1 GGARLGGS
9 GLGGIVSRAHGEVL
23 NHRQH
28 PEVQTSRARKR
39 PEFFDGPRVC
49 PRAGHDTTVRLV
61 DGVVDERAA
70 DACRHVVAATL
81 LPRLRDLGED
91 VDLFDTRGLAGTPES
106 LILRLQPAI
115 YLGRD
120 AIAEGPDVPRYP
132 RPLCVAEHHGRI
144 ARESTGIESRIRPAD
159 VPNSSVEARVALRGP
174 GRRSTGGLF
183 ESARSISDRARR
195 GPGRRSAALK
205 HHQKGDG

>member
-1 GGARLGGS
+1 M
-9 GLGGIVSRAHGEVL
+9 
-23 NHRQH
+23 
-28 PEVQTSRARKR
+28 
-39 PEFFDGPRVC
+39 
-49 PRAGHDTTVRLV
+49 
-61 DGVVDERAA
+61 
-70 DACRHVVAATL
+70 
-81 LPRLRDLGED
+81 
-91 VDLFDTRGLAGTPES
+91 FDTRGLAGTPES

-144 ARESTGIESRIRPAD
+144 ARESTRIESRIRPAD

-183 ESARSISDRARR
+183 ESTRSISDRARR
-195 GPGRRSAALK
+195 GRGRRSAALK
-205 HHQKGDG
+205 QHQQGDCAGEDQVRAQHTVADATEQATDQPTSDKARERGLRRITHVSASGAASAPRTGRRSSVSGRPAP